1 MPLGRDMRLWL
12 LLSCIFLYS
21 GVAYAVTAEYSA
33 SANTLSGITMLS
45 QSVSDYALSP
55 VIGTTGVCST
65 WHKPFS
71 NPETSIYG
79 LHTAFPT
86 SNFIIASGINY
97 LNHPDY
103 RWQDEYLSLSINYSG
118 FALGA
123 TQHLVYEKIATD
135 SWYNWCNDF
144 ALRYAGDTYGSEIR
158 YIGSGSDD
166 AAWILSAQN
175 KLSPSTTVC
184 SSYTWRKNGNDC
196 YAAASS
202 IQIAS
207 PLLLQT
213 SWQSDPARFGMG
225 LKFIINKLELMY
237 GIRSHPELNLTHNID
252 LGFRW

>member
-1 MPLGRDMRLWL
+1 MV
-12 LLSCIFLYS
+12 LYS
-21 GVAYAVTAEYSA
+21 GFAVAITAEYSA

-45 QSVSDYALSP
+45 QSVSDFALSP
-55 VIGTTGVCST
+55 VIGITGVCST

-79 LHTAFPT
+79 IHSAFPT
-86 SNFIIASGINY
+86 ANFIIASGINY
-97 LNHPDY
+97 LNHSDY
-103 RWQDEYLSLSINYSG
+103 RWQDEYLSISIHHSG

-123 TQHLVYEKIATD
+123 TQHLVYEKIAND
-135 SWYNWCNDF
+135 SWYNWNNDF
-144 ALRYAGDTYGSEIR
+144 ALRYMGETYGSEVR
-158 YIGSGSDD
+158 YTSSGSED
-166 AAWILSAQN
+166 AAWVLSAQN

-184 SSYTWRKNGNDC
+184 SSYTWRKDGDDS

-237 GIRSHPELNLTHNID
+237 GIRSHPELNLTHSID
-252 LGFRW
+252 LGYCW